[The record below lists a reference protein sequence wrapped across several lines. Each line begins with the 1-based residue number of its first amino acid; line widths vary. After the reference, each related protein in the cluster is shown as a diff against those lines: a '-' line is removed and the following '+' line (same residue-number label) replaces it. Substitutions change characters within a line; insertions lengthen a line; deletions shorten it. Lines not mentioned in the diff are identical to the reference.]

1 MGLLSTEVGDHSGIV
16 STVSFSSIAFCV
28 GSVCFPYSVQLY
40 DALAEWL
47 RRRPAKP
54 LGFARTGS
62 NPVGVESFAKK

>member
-1 MGLLSTEVGDHSGIV
+1 VKYFVLMWLARKHVV
-16 STVSFSSIAFCV
+16 K
-28 GSVCFPYSVQLY
+28 

-62 NPVGVESFAKK
+62 NPVGVVLFHVALDKHNLDIQIIFMFCIVL

>member
-16 STVSFSSIAFCV
+16 STVSFYNSYFIPDQIRFYIYQAE
-28 GSVCFPYSVQLY
+28 